1 MEPLPQSSSH
11 NCFIKDGVVCSTVRS
26 VLYAV
31 RFYTHQRWSHRGHGL
46 SLEDPRGQLTMTL
59 VLGFKFSF
67 LALGCQSLS
76 LASDYQSLALALGYQ
91 SLALPLASDCQS
103 LPWPQTISPWPWK
116 LFLTLALSIRIFWQ
130 STHYHPLPFSQVS
143 RST

>member
-1 MEPLPQSSSH
+1 MAFMGVVKGGGVLGPP
-11 NCFIKDGVVCSTVRS
+11 NPPVIIVFIKDGVVCSTVRS

-59 VLGFKFSF
+59 VLGFKSSF
-67 LALGCQSLS
+67 LALDCQSLA

-103 LPWPQTISPWPWK
+103 FPYRNTPWV
-116 LFLTLALSIRIFWQ
+116 
-130 STHYHPLPFSQVS
+130 TH
-143 RST
+143 